1 MFNLVKLFSSSASDA
16 PQDTASS
23 FSEKTLNF
31 SRYLNLK
38 GEAIVEQIIQPGKTG
53 RVRFRGS
60 WWPARCEQDLSFVPG
75 EIVHV
80 VGRNNITLLVEQT
93 HSLDSQLE

>member
-1 MFNLVKLFSSSASDA
+1 MFNLVKLFSSTASDEPHDPA
-16 PQDTASS
+16 GS
-23 FSEKTLNF
+23 FSRKALNF
-31 SRYLNLK
+31 SKYLNLK

-60 WWPARCEQDLSFVPG
+60 WWPARCDQDLSFVPG
-75 EIVHV
+75 QIVHV

-93 HSLDSQLE
+93 HASETSSE